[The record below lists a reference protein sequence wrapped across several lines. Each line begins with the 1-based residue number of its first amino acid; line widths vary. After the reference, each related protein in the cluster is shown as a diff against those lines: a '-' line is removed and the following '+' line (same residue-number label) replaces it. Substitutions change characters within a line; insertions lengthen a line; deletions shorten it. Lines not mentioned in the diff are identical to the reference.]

1 MLTYNKLKLLEA
13 VKRNEQSEIEC
24 LKKLVDVPTCYSKK
38 HDMKAIINQLTEE
51 FEKREYE
58 TRVFPTSG
66 SPIIVAEKNLGMEKT
81 LLFYNHYDVQ
91 PEEPLEEWTS
101 PPYNLSKRN
110 DRLYGRGVND
120 DKGPLVAN
128 IFGIQS
134 AYETGHEP
142 KCNVRFIIEGEE
154 EEGSLHLAEFCKSH
168 QELLKSNGCV
178 WEGAVAV
185 PNQPSEIYAGV
196 KGDVYFE
203 LWAKGFCKDAHSGDA
218 PAVINP
224 AWRLVWALSTLKDEK
239 ENIMIDGFYDDVI
252 PPRNEELDLFEN
264 YPPEEIEQYRQ
275 YYSTDKFLLGR
286 EGVEFWKE
294 LILRPT
300 CTICGL
306 LAGWTGPGSKTV
318 VGKEAMAKVDFR
330 LVPDQKVDRVERLL
344 HEHLGR
350 HGFSD
355 IEVRLL
361 AGYEPSRTPIDHPF
375 IRLLANLV
383 KDFSGKDAVLFP
395 SAAGSGPG
403 YLFGPYTPW
412 AMSGTA
418 DPEGN
423 AHAPNES
430 LRLNDLRYMTAL
442 IGALAAE
449 LGAKED

>member
-1 MLTYNKLKLLEA
+1 LTYNKHKLLEV
-13 VKRNEQSEIEC
+13 VKKNEQSEIEC
-24 LKKLVDVPTCYSKK
+24 LKKLVDIPTCYSKQ
-38 HDMKAIINQLTEE
+38 HDMKAVINQLTEE
-51 FEKREYE
+51 FEKRDYE
-58 TRVFPTSG
+58 THIYPTSG
-66 SPIIVAEKNLGMEKT
+66 QPIIVAEKNLGMEKT

-110 DRLYGRGVND
+110 DRLYGRGVSD

-128 IFGIQS
+128 MFGIES
-134 AYETGHEP
+134 AYEAGNEP
-142 KCNVRFIIEGEE
+142 KCNVRFIVEGEE
-154 EEGSLHLAEFCKSH
+154 EAGSFHLGEFCESH
-168 QELLKSNGCV
+168 RELLKSDGCV
-178 WEGAVAV
+178 WEGAIAV

-203 LWAKGFCKDAHSGDA
+203 LRAKGFCKDAHSGDA
-218 PAVINP
+218 PIVINP

-239 ENIMIDGFYDDVI
+239 ENVMIDGFYDEVV
-252 PPRNEELDLFEN
+252 PPRNEELELFEN
-264 YPPEEIEQYRQ
+264 YPPEEIEQYKQ
-275 YYSTDKFLLGR
+275 LYGTDKFLLGR
-286 EGVEFWKE
+286 DGVEFWKE

-318 VGKEAMAKVDFR
+318 IGKEAMAKVDFR
-330 LVPDQKVDRVERLL
+330 LVPNQKLGRVERLL
-344 HEHLGR
+344 REHLDK
-350 HGFSD
+350 HGFTD
-355 IEVRLL
+355 IEARLL
-361 AGYEPSRTPIDHPF
+361 AGYGPSRTPIEHPF
-375 IRLLANLV
+375 IRLLANLA

-395 SAAGSGPG
+395 SAAGSGPA
-403 YLFGPYTPW
+403 YLFGQYTPW

-423 AHAPNES
+423 IHAPNES